1 MADVSPYQ
9 YIKPTGLILPDT
21 SVLLEQTQ
29 DEWKAAFGDDLVVTP
44 DTPQG
49 VLITAETLARDAV
62 VRNNAAAANQI
73 NPNEA
78 GGVFLDGIM
87 ALTGIQRTPASRT
100 VVKSVIIAGVPGA
113 LIPTGAQTKTIAGDL
128 FETTGPATLD
138 TGGNGTVEFRSVEY
152 GPIACGVGALTVIV
166 TAVLGW
172 ETVVNPTA
180 GILGS
185 NTQSDKEARAYRKNT
200 LAFQGLSLPEAI
212 TSALYAVEGVTSLS
226 FRENYNSEPMG
237 MLISV
242 TGGVTLAGGT
252 WGLTTTGEITVG
264 TTAMQFGGSTQAL
277 PSPNPWPVAAFG
289 TTGNITL
296 SGLATQAGGDWAG
309 ALTAG
314 NIILV
319 KNQSTASQNG
329 VWVAAAGAWARHAY
343 APAAAVILGSND
355 GISMIRNS
363 VYACVDGGLN
373 TEVADALLENK
384 SSGAGWNGGTAVARV
399 EKASGQTYTVKF
411 DRPLEIGVL
420 FRVTIKNGT
429 TADVKQAILDY
440 ANGRIDGENGFTV
453 GQDVSPFE
461 IAGAIN
467 KQFPAIYVANV
478 ELSPTSVVA
487 YTNSQLAI
495 ALNQVARTQDS
506 YITVVL
512 A

>member
-1 MADVSPYQ
+1 MVEVSPYQ
-9 YIKPTGLILPDT
+9 YLKPTGVILADT
-21 SVLLEQTQ
+21 SVILEQVQ
-29 DEWKAAFGDDLVVTP
+29 AEWKSAFGDDLVVTP

-49 VLITAETLARDAV
+49 VLITAEALARDAV
-62 VRNNAAAANQI
+62 VRNNAAVANQI

-78 GGVFLDGIM
+78 GGVLLDAIM
-87 ALTGIQRTPASRT
+87 ALTGIQRTPATRT
-100 VVKSVIIAGVPGA
+100 VVKSVIVAGVPGA
-113 LIPTGAQTKTIAGDL
+113 LIPPGSQAKTIAGDV
-128 FETTGPATLD
+128 FETTAPATLD

-166 TAVLGW
+166 TDVLGW

-185 NTQSDKEARAYRKNT
+185 NTQSDKEARAFRRNT
-200 LAFQGLSLPEAI
+200 LAFQGLSLTEAI
-212 TSALYAVEGVTSLS
+212 TSALYEVEGVTSLS
-226 FRENYNSEPMG
+226 FRENFNGQPMG

-242 TGGVTLAGGT
+242 TGGATLAGGT
-252 WGLTTTGEITVG
+252 WGMTTTGEITVG
-264 TTAMQFGGSTQAL
+264 TTAISFAGSTQAI

-296 SGLATQAGGDWAG
+296 SGLGTQAGGDWA
-309 ALTAG
+309 APLTAG
-314 NIILV
+314 QIVLV
-319 KNQSTASQNG
+319 KNQSTGSQNG
-329 VWVAAAGAWARHAY
+329 VWVAAAGAWTRHSY

-363 VYACVDGGLN
+363 VYACVDGGANLD
-373 TEVADALLENK
+373 VAAALLENK
-384 SSGAGWNGGTAVARV
+384 SSGAGWNGGTTVSLV
-399 EKASGQTYTVKF
+399 EASSGQTYAVKF

-429 TADVKQAILDY
+429 APDVKQAILDY
-440 ANGRIDGENGFTV
+440 ANGLIDGESGFTV

-467 KQFPAIYVANV
+467 KQFPAIYVQNV

-506 YITVVL
+506 YITVIL